1 MIIKELRSDLMADWF
16 EFFDHRAFADHE
28 EWNGCYCTAFFRP
41 RPPEYSS
48 PSNKRRDYAAWLIE
62 TGRMR
67 GYMAYESGK
76 VVGWV
81 NVNLKGQFP
90 RLSSLVAGDE
100 EVLSITC
107 FIVQKE
113 FRGKGIAQKLLDRII
128 KDAKARGVKII
139 EAYPARRPKDEFG
152 AWNGPYA
159 MYERNGFVDHRIDKT
174 SVVRRAL

>member
-1 MIIKELRSDLMADWF
+1 MVIKELRSDLMADWF

-48 PSNKRRDYAAWLIE
+48 PSKKRRDYAAWLIE

-81 NVNLKGQFP
+81 NVNHKGQFP
-90 RLSSLVAGDE
+90 RLSGLVAGDE
-100 EVLSITC
+100 EVLAITC
-107 FIVQKE
+107 FIVQKD

-128 KDAKARGVKII
+128 KDAKARGIGTI
-139 EAYPARRPKDEFG
+139 EAYPKKRSKTEFG
-152 AWNGPYA
+152 NWNGPYSL
-159 MYERNGFVDHRIDKT
+159 YEKNGFGDFRIGTT